1 MLSQATQTLNHI
13 IFEGG
18 TPFFDAVQNRRGLY
32 RDFRHLF
39 DKAHNIACTVTEN
52 LSLSMVDFLPRT
64 LNLDVDKLAEISN
77 VFEKLVDSAIGREL
91 ADWQISWK

>member
-1 MLSQATQTLNHI
+1 MLSQATQTLSHI

-18 TPFFDAVQNRRGLY
+18 RPCFDAVQNRRGLY

-39 DKAHNIACTVTEN
+39 DKAHNTVCTVTKN
-52 LSLSMVDFLPRT
+52 LSLSMVEFLPPR
-64 LNLDVDKLAEISN
+64 LNLDVEILTEISN

-91 ADWQISWK
+91 AD